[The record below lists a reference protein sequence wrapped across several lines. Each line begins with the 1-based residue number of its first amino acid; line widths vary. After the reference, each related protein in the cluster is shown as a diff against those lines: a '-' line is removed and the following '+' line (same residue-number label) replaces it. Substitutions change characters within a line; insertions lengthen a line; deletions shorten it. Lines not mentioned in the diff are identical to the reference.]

1 MTASDSRGL
10 GRCTGIGQHV
20 LPCTALGRAW
30 KGVVV
35 KYSIKTHEMYMGLSG

>member
-20 LPCTALGRAW
+20 LPCT
-30 KGVVV
+30 GV
-35 KYSIKTHEMYMGLSG
+35 GSGSGSQIFNKNT